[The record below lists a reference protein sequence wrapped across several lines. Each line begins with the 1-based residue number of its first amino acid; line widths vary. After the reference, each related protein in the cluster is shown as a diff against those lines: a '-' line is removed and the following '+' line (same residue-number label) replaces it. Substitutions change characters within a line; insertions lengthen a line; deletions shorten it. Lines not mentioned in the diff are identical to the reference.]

1 MKKYLLKAL
10 IFCLLFLSIIF
21 FTSKVTAEAPELTPE
36 ERYEQALNDWSDK
49 LGECESENDP
59 KAINLKDSDGKPK
72 FGYHQY
78 MPSTFIDFAKKY
90 KVYPDINV
98 DTAFTYMM
106 SKEKTTHLT
115 MEVMRQ
121 NPKEFSHWGK
131 TCRNFAGNPP
141 VLEDFIK

>member
-1 MKKYLLKAL
+1 MKKTLIAFAL
-10 IFCLLFLSIIF
+10 IFPLLSISLF
-21 FTSKVTAEAPELTPE
+21 MGKVNAEAPEPTPE

-90 KVYPDINV
+90 SIYPNITV
-98 DTAFTYMM
+98 DTVFTYMM
-106 SKEKTTHLT
+106 NKEKTTHLT

-141 VLEDFIK
+141 VLDNFI